1 MLCTRILS
9 YEFPWVSFRDGI
21 LEWKDPERQFRIRSP
36 KLMKPLA
43 HVKFAYTSNPID
55 LNESTHVTKT
65 SSTRE
70 RLEDG
75 DLRNEQSSLEVFKGW
90 LLKLKA
96 ESRRLKAGAAR
107 KTFGELTCQI
117 MTLFNDAG

>member
-1 MLCTRILS
+1 M
-9 YEFPWVSFRDGI
+9 
-21 LEWKDPERQFRIRSP
+21 
-36 KLMKPLA
+36 

-55 LNESTHVTKT
+55 LNESIHVTKT
-65 SSTRE
+65 SSMRE

-96 ESRRLKAGAAR
+96 ESCRLKAECAR

-117 MTLFNDAG
+117 ITCFNDAG